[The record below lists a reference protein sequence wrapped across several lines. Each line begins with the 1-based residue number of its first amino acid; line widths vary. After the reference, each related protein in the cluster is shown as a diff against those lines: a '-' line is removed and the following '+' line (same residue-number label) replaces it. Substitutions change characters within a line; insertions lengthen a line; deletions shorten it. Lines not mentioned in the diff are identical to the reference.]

1 MAQVTFSQVNE
12 AQAAAEKQQL
22 HDNFFDFVRTQDKA
36 NNPSPTVEIDIMDY
50 LPAVAVALITAL
62 LIASIR
68 YTVGE
73 VIASLAMI
81 ESPSS
86 TAIIE
91 SAPPAYADEPDSPLE
106 KKEDMM
112 PAEATADQDIE
123 ITVIQHKP
131 ITASIKTSV
140 RHLHTVGGF
149 FGRWR
154 GAGVGAVYHM
164 LHGLMT
170 NFLAGVLG
178 LGIFGHALMH
188 IVSSL
193 GLARVHMAWTH
204 SMIAAPGQSWFRSM
218 VPRKQ
223 CKALLLPTLAFAVA
237 QQITVIMPI
246 AVAFALGLPQ
256 EMHNQEFDF
265 MNRDISPAEAAYY
278 AFALLAIPMTAVF
291 VALAILLPASV
302 TLTRIEAALLPED
315 RETIVPFD
323 RSSILGDFDLKTR
336 GAYRSV
342 FLQAWKSFEPA
353 ARLRLIKLYAKMFS
367 LQIFIGLVGAV
378 VMVMFL

>member
-1 MAQVTFSQVNE
+1 
-12 AQAAAEKQQL
+12 
-22 HDNFFDFVRTQDKA
+22 
-36 NNPSPTVEIDIMDY
+36 
-50 LPAVAVALITAL
+50 
-62 LIASIR
+62 
-68 YTVGE
+68 
-73 VIASLAMI
+73 MI

-106 KKEDMM
+106 KKGDMM

-131 ITASIKTSV
+131 ITASIKTSI

-154 GAGVGAVYHM
+154 GAGAAVVYHM
-164 LHGLMT
+164 LHAFST
-170 NFLAGVLG
+170 NFLAGILD
-178 LGIFGHALMH
+178 LGIGGHALMH

-193 GLARVHMAWTH
+193 CLARVHMAWTH
-204 SMIAAPGQSWFRSM
+204 SMIAAPGKSWFSSM

-223 CKALLLPTLAFAVA
+223 CKALLRPTLAFAVS
-237 QQITVIMPI
+237 QQVTVMMPI

-256 EMHNQEFDF
+256 QMPVQGQEFDF
-265 MNRDISPAEAAYY
+265 MNRDISTAEAVYWA
-278 AFALLAIPMTAVF
+278 AALVAVPLTAVF

-315 RETIVPFD
+315 REAIVPFD
-323 RSSILGDFDLKTR
+323 RSTILGDFDLQTR
-336 GAYRSV
+336 GACRSV
-342 FLQAWKSFEPA
+342 FVQAWKSFEPA

-367 LQIFIGLVGAV
+367 LQVLIGLVGVV
-378 VMVMFL
+378 VMAILL

>member
-1 MAQVTFSQVNE
+1 MAQVTFSQVSE
-12 AQAAAEKQQL
+12 AQAATESQQL
-22 HDNFFDFVRTQDKA
+22 HDNFFDFVRNQDKKE
-36 NNPSPTVEIDIMDY
+36 NPTVEIDIMDY
-50 LPAVAVALITAL
+50 LPAVAVALITAI
-62 LIASIR
+62 LIAAVR

-81 ESPSS
+81 ESPAS

-106 KKEDMM
+106 KKGDMI
-112 PAEATADQDIE
+112 PSEAMADQDIE

-131 ITASIKTSV
+131 ITASIKASV

-149 FGRWR
+149 FGRFR

-178 LGIFGHALMH
+178 LGLGGQAFMH

-193 GLARVHMAWTH
+193 ALARIHMAWTH

-237 QQITVIMPI
+237 QQVTVIMPI

-256 EMHNQEFDF
+256 EMHDQEFDF
-265 MNRDISPAEAAYY
+265 MKRDISPAEAAYY

-323 RSSILGDFDLKTR
+323 RTAILGDFDLQTR
-336 GAYRSV
+336 GACRSV
-342 FLQAWKSFEPA
+342 FVQAWKSFEPA

-367 LQIFIGLVGAV
+367 LQVFIGIAGLV
-378 VMVMFL
+378 VMAILL